1 MCGKIRGRLP
11 VLLLSLLW
19 WRLPGQKEQLELSAE
34 LLPVSMV
41 RNGRTLSGEEAEAI
55 RIVKNGAEYVVIVC
69 HQELISE
76 VDIFTAGGY
85 ESYGKLMVFT
95 PECAEGGGP
104 SVLVGVWIGSGKA
117 GR

>member
-1 MCGKIRGRLP
+1 MENTWEASGFTSQFTVVAAAGA
-11 VLLLSLLW
+11 
-19 WRLPGQKEQLELSAE
+19 KEQLELSAG

-95 PECAEGGGP
+95 PECAEGE
-104 SVLVGVWIGSGKA
+104 VLQY
-117 GR
+117 